1 MVKEMEV
8 EKVNEI
14 LFRVRQRKTEEDRGM
29 DEMGYQEVSGSLFIP
44 THRTDRHEMMQ
55 VVLLCCYVVMLL

>member
-14 LFRVRQRKTEEDRGM
+14 LFRVRQRKTEEDRGRQRKTEEWM
-29 DEMGYQEVSGSLFIP
+29 RWDTKKYQ
-44 THRTDRHEMMQ
+44 DRSSYPHTGLIDMK
-55 VVLLCCYVVMLL
+55 